1 MALSFGTVSNIFYLV
16 IVGTIVL
23 NLVYIAAGV
32 SAISLLLP
40 K

>member
-1 MALSFGTVSNIFYLV
+1 MALNFGTVSNIFYLV
-16 IVGTIVL
+16 IAGTVVL

-32 SAISLLLP
+32 SALTLLFP

>member
-1 MALSFGTVSNIFYLV
+1 MALTFGTVSNLFYAVVL
-16 IVGTIVL
+16 GTVVL